1 MTPDRYKAGVQQR
14 PTRPLSERPT
24 QTNHD
29 HASHSRRHFLQT
41 AAGAGAI
48 GALGVGG
55 LLRPHAARAAGV
67 GIGLVVPIPSTLEFF
82 PGVFG
87 HVQAPPIFT
96 GLDTDPS
103 TVFNFVGTSAIAF
116 INGQV
121 ERRNR
126 RTGEVRTLDTIASD
140 MRFMQGKFKGRDGHV
155 RDATFAFV

>member
-55 LLRPHAARAAGV
+55 LLRPHAARAAGP
-67 GIGLVVPIPSTLEFF
+67 GTGLAVPIPTTVDILGSGVLSHIQGG
-82 PGVFG
+82 PG
-87 HVQAPPIFT
+87 
-96 GLDTDPS
+96 TDPS
-103 TVFNFVGTSAIAF
+103 SVYNFRGASGIAF
-116 INGQV
+116 IDGTV
-121 ERRNR
+121 RRRNR
-126 RTGEVRTLDTIASD
+126 RTGEERDLPFLFND
-140 MRFMQGKFKGRDGHV
+140 MRFMQGVFKGHDGHA
-155 RDATFAFV
+155 REATFGFV

>member
-24 QTNHD
+24 QTNPD

-55 LLRPHAARAAGV
+55 LLRPHAARAVGP
-67 GIGLVVPIPSTLEFF
+67 GIGNVVPIPTTWELL

-87 HVQAPPIFT
+87 HLQAPGFT
-96 GLDTDPS
+96 PADTDPS
-103 TVFNFVGTSAIAF
+103 TVFNFSGVAAIAF
-116 INGQV
+116 IDGKVQ
-121 ERRNR
+121 RRNR
-126 RTGEVRTLDTIASD
+126 RTGELVVLKGVASD
-140 MRFMQGKFKGRDGHV
+140 MRFMQGVFKARDGHT
-155 RDATFAFV
+155 RSATFGFV